1 MIFLADHQGL
11 SWIRGKRETL
21 DLKRVTLYHRLI
33 WVGLVGMIT
42 TGGIMAWPLSSY
54 LVTVPAF
61 LLKMAFVVTLFIN
74 GLVIGHLVKVATERS
89 FASLSWRERL
99 PLLVSGAV
107 STTAWIGAFVA
118 ARLLGL

>member
-1 MIFLADHQGL
+1 
-11 SWIRGKRETL
+11 
-21 DLKRVTLYHRLI
+21 
-33 WVGLVGMIT
+33 
-42 TGGIMAWPLSSY
+42 MAWPLSSY